1 MAAKRPLNADLFE
14 PFLHRMQEA
23 GDDLGFR
30 LQFLG
35 EHGAAPG
42 DQAAPQLDALSPLD
56 FRRAFQGAL
65 DALGNDP
72 GSIENAELY
81 LVPSE
86 PGKQL
91 SIEELS
97 AMLNHWADLQEKQK
111 QTPGAHPLLQVWT
124 WPSRTPDQPPKTSLI
139 EPDPTALRY
148 FLDAEQL
155 QAADHAIFACDG
167 FDPVWFETLARFG
180 GASSEQAVAGA
191 VLTGFEPAEDL
202 AELDKRMLALAL
214 LRLEQDPALRLSV
227 NASRAS
233 VLDPTWR
240 KNSIKLLQ
248 QAAEA
253 IRVRLAIEITE
264 TPTLSG
270 ENDLSGSVLELAALG
285 VEIWLDDMGTGV
297 TSLNEIVL
305 PGVTAIKLDR
315 SLSHHAFAF
324 DDAFGTLSV
333 LADFARK
340 MGLACIV
347 EGVEDA
353 RQRQLIEARGG
364 SHFQG
369 FFAGHPSAATSQNQH
384 Q

>member
-124 WPSRTPDQPPKTSLI
+124 WPSKI
-139 EPDPTALRY
+139 KK
-148 FLDAEQL
+148 FL
-155 QAADHAIFACDG
+155 
-167 FDPVWFETLARFG
+167 
-180 GASSEQAVAGA
+180 
-191 VLTGFEPAEDL
+191 
-202 AELDKRMLALAL
+202 
-214 LRLEQDPALRLSV
+214 
-227 NASRAS
+227 N
-233 VLDPTWR
+233 
-240 KNSIKLLQ
+240 
-248 QAAEA
+248 
-253 IRVRLAIEITE
+253 
-264 TPTLSG
+264 
-270 ENDLSGSVLELAALG
+270 
-285 VEIWLDDMGTGV
+285 
-297 TSLNEIVL
+297 
-305 PGVTAIKLDR
+305 
-315 SLSHHAFAF
+315 
-324 DDAFGTLSV
+324 
-333 LADFARK
+333 
-340 MGLACIV
+340 
-347 EGVEDA
+347 
-353 RQRQLIEARGG
+353 
-364 SHFQG
+364 
-369 FFAGHPSAATSQNQH
+369 
-384 Q
+384 